1 MADIRKTFNFRD
13 GVQVDDEVLV
23 VRGNRVG
30 LGTTSP
36 DQLLDVRGNANITGV
51 TSTVN
56 FNVTGVGTFNQI
68 KLGSGIILGN
78 AGVITA
84 TTFSGD
90 GASLTNIPTSQWT
103 DVGAASIYN
112 DGSVGVGT
120 TNPANP
126 FQVGGDPNNGIGVGF
141 STSGNIKASGIIT
154 ATTFS
159 GAFSGNLTGNVV
171 GDVTGTAS
179 TATLANTATLAVN
192 SQGLTGNPSIS
203 VTNVNASGVGTF
215 PNLVTTDLSTVTL
228 KGYNSLRAPHLSLIH
243 I

>member
-68 KLGSGIILGN
+68 KVGAGIILD
-78 AGVITA
+78 ATSGVMTA
-84 TTFSGD
+84 TTFKGD
-90 GASLTNIPTSQWT
+90 GASLSNIPTS
-103 DVGAASIYN
+103 
-112 DGSVGVGT
+112 
-120 TNPANP
+120 
-126 FQVGGDPNNGIGVGF
+126 
-141 STSGNIKASGIIT
+141 
-154 ATTFS
+154 
-159 GAFSGNLTGNVV
+159 
-171 GDVTGTAS
+171 
-179 TATLANTATLAVN
+179 
-192 SQGLTGNPSIS
+192 
-203 VTNVNASGVGTF
+203 
-215 PNLVTTDLSTVTL
+215 
-228 KGYNSLRAPHLSLIH
+228 LSLIH